1 MFIRRATQLDGVSA
15 TIGGRGRN
23 FDIRTIVNRVAPNP
37 VTAIVALNDSLKL
50 KLTPEQVASLQ
61 AVGDS
66 LAAKNDT
73 LINHVEQQLA
83 KGQGG
88 ADLAAVF
95 PNIQPRLQQARNNY
109 LAAIKSA
116 QAILTPQQW
125 NMLPDEVRN
134 PTLQR
139 GFPRRGAPRP

>member
-1 MFIRRATQLDGVSA
+1 
-15 TIGGRGRN
+15 
-23 FDIRTIVNRVAPNP
+23 
-37 VTAIVALNDSLKL
+37 VTAILALNDSLKL
-50 KLTPEQVASLQ
+50 KLTPEQLTSLNAVA
-61 AVGDS
+61 DS
-66 LAAKNDT
+66 LTAKNDS
-73 LINHVEQQLA
+73 LVADVEQQLA

-109 LAAIKSA
+109 LAAIKRA
-116 QAILTPQQW
+116 QAILTPEQW

-139 GFPRRGAPRP
+139 GFQRRGAPRP